1 MRWQDEKYA
10 FNSHTSWAAAF
21 HRNLSGEMKLLGAN
35 GTIDMNKWFNIS
47 RDLGGV
53 KKEWQELQALTYQEK
68 KESKSA

>member
-1 MRWQDEKYA
+1 MPSIRIRVGRLR
-10 FNSHTSWAAAF
+10 FIGTF
-21 HRNLSGEMKLLGAN
+21 PEMKLLGAN
-35 GTIDMNKWFNIS
+35 GSRIDINKWLNIS